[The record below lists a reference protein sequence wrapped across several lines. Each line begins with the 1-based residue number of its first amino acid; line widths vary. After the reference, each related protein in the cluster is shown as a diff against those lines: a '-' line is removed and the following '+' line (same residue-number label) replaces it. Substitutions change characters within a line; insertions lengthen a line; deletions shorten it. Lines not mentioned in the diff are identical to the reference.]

1 MAIAIKDIREVF
13 SSVSIYGPMIGVPL
27 FFAVAL
33 PVLTIYVAL
42 HAAPGIASR
51 IASTAIPS
59 TSASN
64 INSLSFMYF
73 FAINVL
79 GPIFLTIPI
88 FTASVIAA
96 DSFAGEKERKTSENL
111 LAAPITN
118 RQLLSGKILASLI
131 STILLTFAV
140 FGIYG
145 GTVNLLAFKEFGVY
159 ILPTATWLMMLAAA
173 PLLALAAI
181 AIVVFVSAH
190 VKGIKEAQQISTL
203 LVLPILLI
211 PFISILGIANLD
223 VAFFEYV
230 IAILVVVDA
239 LIFYASVKDFKKERI
254 LY

>member
-59 TSASN
+59 SSAAN

-131 STILLTFAV
+131 PTILLTFAV

-211 PFISILGIANLD
+211 PFISILGVANLD